1 MAQMRRG
8 HLTNH
13 ILPQFKDREV
23 NSIASAE
30 IDDWLPSLNAANA
43 TKNYIMDT
51 FRIILD
57 EAKRAGL
64 VKENAARQIKLFARN
79 QKDRDIL
86 TPEEIKKLFLYE
98 TEKAT
103 TIWRGPM
110 VGLVEQRGSSAGL
123 VPR

>member
-1 MAQMRRG
+1 MRRG

-43 TKNYIMDT
+43 TKNHIMDT

-64 VKENAARQIKLFARN
+64 VKENAARQIKLFARK

-86 TPEEIKKLFLYE
+86 TP
-98 TEKAT
+98 
-103 TIWRGPM
+103 
-110 VGLVEQRGSSAGL
+110 
-123 VPR
+123 